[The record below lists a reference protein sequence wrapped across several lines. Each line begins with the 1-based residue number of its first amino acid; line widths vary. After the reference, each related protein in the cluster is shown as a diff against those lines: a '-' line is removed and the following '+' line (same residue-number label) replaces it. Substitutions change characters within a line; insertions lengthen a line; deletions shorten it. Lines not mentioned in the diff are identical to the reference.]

1 MNRFLRILSALL
13 VVVML
18 GAALV
23 SCGGGKDGSSAQTPA
38 EQEKSDKR
46 VLASNGYT
54 VVSYSS
60 SAELAPVA
68 SGLGVDADVLV
79 SFVTATNKD
88 KGTSVMIYYFK
99 SEADA
104 QSYYTG
110 KEKTY
115 KLVGNALVY
124 GDAEGLFEAT
134 EVGKS
139 GSKSTTASTT
149 SASGSSSDKK
159 AQKAAAKELQQSDK
173 TMLQELR
180 YSVYPYTPTAYDN
193 TEAELGAEAGSLAY
207 YTQAWENDDG
217 HEMDIY
223 YFCTEAQA
231 RACLAGKSSDYKVV
245 GTRLVYNDTKNVI
258 H

>member
-1 MNRFLRILSALL
+1 MKHFFRILSALL
-13 VVVML
+13 IVVML

-23 SCGGGKDGSSAQTPA
+23 SCGGKDGSSAQTPA

-104 QSYYTG
+104 QSYYAG

-134 EVGKS
+134 EVG

-231 RACLAGKSSDYKVV
+231 RACLAGKSGDYKVV

>member
-1 MNRFLRILSALL
+1 MKHFFRILSALL
-13 VVVML
+13 IVVML

-23 SCGGGKDGSSAQTPA
+23 SCGGGKDDASAQTPA

-46 VLASNGYT
+46 VLESNGYT

-104 QSYYTG
+104 QSYYAG
-110 KEKTY
+110 KEKAY

-134 EVGKS
+134 EVGGGK
-139 GSKSTTASTT
+139 TASTT

-180 YSVYPYTPTAYDN
+180 YSVYPYTPSAYDN
-193 TEAELGAEAGSLAY
+193 TEAELGAEEGSLAY

-231 RACLAGKSSDYKVV
+231 RACLAGKSGDYKVV

>member
-23 SCGGGKDGSSAQTPA
+23 SCGGKDGASAQTPA

-79 SFVTATNKD
+79 SFVTATNTE
-88 KGTSVMIYYFK
+88 KGVSVMIYYFK
-99 SEADA
+99 SEAEA
-104 QSYYTG
+104 QSYYAG

-124 GDAEGLFEAT
+124 GDAEGLLEAT
-134 EVGKS
+134 EVG

-159 AQKAAAKELQQSDK
+159 TQKAAAKQLQESDK
-173 TMLQELR
+173 TALQELR
-180 YSVYPYTPTAYDN
+180 YSVYTYTPSAYDN
-193 TEAELGAEAGSLAY
+193 TEAELGAEEGSLAY

>member
-1 MNRFLRILSALL
+1 MKHFFRILSALL
-13 VVVML
+13 IVVML

-23 SCGGGKDGSSAQTPA
+23 SCGGKDGASAQTPA

-68 SGLGVDADVLV
+68 SGLGVEADVLV

-88 KGTSVMIYYFK
+88 KGTSVLIYYFK

-104 QSYYTG
+104 QSYYAG

-134 EVGKS
+134 EVGGGK
-139 GSKSTTASTT
+139 TASTT

-159 AQKAAAKELQQSDK
+159 TQKAAAKELQQSDK
-173 TMLQELR
+173 TMLQDLR
-180 YSVYPYTPTAYDN
+180 YTVYPYTPSAYDN
-193 TEAELGAEAGSLAY
+193 TEAELGAEEGSLAY

-217 HEMDIY
+217 HEVDIY

-231 RACLAGKSSDYKVV
+231 RACLAGKSGDYKVV

>member
-1 MNRFLRILSALL
+1 MKLFFRILSALL
-13 VVVML
+13 IVVML

-23 SCGGGKDGSSAQTPA
+23 SCGGKDGSSAQTPA

-46 VLASNGYT
+46 VLESNGYT

-68 SGLGVDADVLV
+68 SGLGVEADVLV

-88 KGTSVMIYYFK
+88 KGTSVLIYYFK

-104 QSYYTG
+104 QSYYAG

-134 EVGKS
+134 EVGGGK
-139 GSKSTTASTT
+139 TASTT

-173 TMLQELR
+173 TMLQDLR
-180 YSVYPYTPTAYDN
+180 YTVYPYTPSAYDN
-193 TEAELGAEAGSLAY
+193 TEAELGAEEGSLAY

-231 RACLAGKSSDYKVV
+231 RACLAGKSDDYKVV

>member
-1 MNRFLRILSALL
+1 MKHFFRILSALL
-13 VVVML
+13 IVVML

-23 SCGGGKDGSSAQTPA
+23 SCGGKDGSSAQTPA

-46 VLASNGYT
+46 VLESNGYT

-68 SGLGVDADVLV
+68 SGLGVEADVLV

-88 KGTSVMIYYFK
+88 KGTSVLIYYFK

-104 QSYYTG
+104 QSYYAG

-134 EVGKS
+134 EVGGGK
-139 GSKSTTASTT
+139 TASTT

-159 AQKAAAKELQQSDK
+159 TQKAAAKELQQSDK
-173 TMLQELR
+173 TMLQDLR
-180 YSVYPYTPTAYDN
+180 YTVYPYTPSAYDN
-193 TEAELGAEAGSLAY
+193 TEAELGAEEGSLAY

-231 RACLAGKSSDYKVV
+231 RACLAGKSGDYKVV

>member
-1 MNRFLRILSALL
+1 MKHFFRILSALL
-13 VVVML
+13 IVVML

-46 VLASNGYT
+46 VLESNGYT

-104 QSYYTG
+104 QSYYAG

-134 EVGKS
+134 EVGGGK
-139 GSKSTTASTT
+139 TASTT

-173 TMLQELR
+173 TMLQDLR
-180 YSVYPYTPTAYDN
+180 YTVYPYTPSAYDN
-193 TEAELGAEAGSLAY
+193 TEAELGAEEGSLAY

-217 HEMDIY
+217 HEVDIY

-231 RACLAGKSSDYKVV
+231 RACLAGKSGDYKVV

>member
-1 MNRFLRILSALL
+1 MKHFFRILSAFLI
-13 VVVML
+13 VVML

-23 SCGGGKDGSSAQTPA
+23 SCGDGKDGSSAQTPA

-68 SGLGVDADVLV
+68 KGLGVDADVLV

-104 QSYYTG
+104 QSYYAG

-134 EVGKS
+134 EVGGGK
-139 GSKSTTASTT
+139 TASTT

-173 TMLQELR
+173 TMLQDLR
-180 YSVYPYTPTAYDN
+180 YTVYPYTPSAYDN
-193 TEAELGAEAGSLAY
+193 TEAELGAEEGSLAY

-231 RACLAGKSSDYKVV
+231 RACLAGKSGDYKVV

>member
-1 MNRFLRILSALL
+1 MKHFFRILSALL
-13 VVVML
+13 IVVML

-68 SGLGVDADVLV
+68 KGLGVEADVLV

-104 QSYYTG
+104 QSYYAG

-134 EVGKS
+134 EVGGGK
-139 GSKSTTASTT
+139 TASTT

-159 AQKAAAKELQQSDK
+159 TQKAAAKELQQSDK

-180 YSVYPYTPTAYDN
+180 YTVYPYTPTAYDN

-231 RACLAGKSSDYKVV
+231 RACLAGKSGDYKVV

>member
-1 MNRFLRILSALL
+1 MKHFFRILSALL
-13 VVVML
+13 IVVML

-38 EQEKSDKR
+38 DQEKSDKR

-149 SASGSSSDKK
+149 SSGSSSDKK

-180 YSVYPYTPTAYDN
+180 YSVYPYTPTMYDN
-193 TEAELGAEAGSLAY
+193 TEAELGAEEGSLAY

>member
-1 MNRFLRILSALL
+1 MKLFFRILSALL
-13 VVVML
+13 IVVML

-23 SCGGGKDGSSAQTPA
+23 SCGGKDGSSAQTPA

-46 VLASNGYT
+46 VLESNGYT

-68 SGLGVDADVLV
+68 SGLGVEADVLV

-88 KGTSVMIYYFK
+88 KGTSVLIYYFK

-104 QSYYTG
+104 QSYYAG

-134 EVGKS
+134 EVGGGK
-139 GSKSTTASTT
+139 TASTT

-159 AQKAAAKELQQSDK
+159 TQKAAAKELQQSDK

-180 YSVYPYTPTAYDN
+180 YTVSPYTPTMYDN

-207 YTQAWENDDG
+207 YTKAWENDDG

-231 RACLAGKSSDYKVV
+231 RACLAGKSGDYKVV
-245 GTRLVYNDTKNVI
+245 GTRLVYNDTKDVI

>member
-1 MNRFLRILSALL
+1 MKHFFRILSALL
-13 VVVML
+13 IVVML

-23 SCGGGKDGSSAQTPA
+23 SCGGKDGSSAQTPA

-46 VLASNGYT
+46 VLESNGYT

-68 SGLGVDADVLV
+68 SGLGVEADVLV

-88 KGTSVMIYYFK
+88 KGTSVLIYYFK

-104 QSYYTG
+104 QSYYAG

-134 EVGKS
+134 EVGGGK
-139 GSKSTTASTT
+139 TASTT

-180 YSVYPYTPTAYDN
+180 YTVYPYTPTMYDN
-193 TEAELGAEAGSLAY
+193 TEAELGAEEGSLAY

-231 RACLAGKSSDYKVV
+231 RACLAGKSGDYKVV

>member
-1 MNRFLRILSALL
+1 MKHFFRILSALL
-13 VVVML
+13 IVVML

-23 SCGGGKDGSSAQTPA
+23 SCGGKDGSSAQTPA

-46 VLASNGYT
+46 VLESNGYT

-68 SGLGVDADVLV
+68 SGLGVEAGVLV

-104 QSYYTG
+104 QSYYAG

-134 EVGKS
+134 EVGGGK
-139 GSKSTTASTT
+139 TASTT

-159 AQKAAAKELQQSDK
+159 TQKAAAKELQQSDK
-173 TMLQELR
+173 TMLQDLR
-180 YSVYPYTPTAYDN
+180 YTVYPYTPSAYDN
-193 TEAELGAEAGSLAY
+193 TEAELGAEEGSLAY

-217 HEMDIY
+217 HEVDIY

-231 RACLAGKSSDYKVV
+231 RACLAGKSGDYKVV

>member
-1 MNRFLRILSALL
+1 MKHFFRILSALL
-13 VVVML
+13 IVVML

-23 SCGGGKDGSSAQTPA
+23 SCGGKDGSSAQTPA

-46 VLASNGYT
+46 VLESNGYT
-54 VVSYSS
+54 VLSYSS

-104 QSYYTG
+104 QSYYAG

-134 EVGKS
+134 EVGGGK
-139 GSKSTTASTT
+139 TASTT

-173 TMLQELR
+173 TMLQDLR
-180 YSVYPYTPTAYDN
+180 YTVYPYTPSAYDN
-193 TEAELGAEAGSLAY
+193 TEAELGAEEGSLVY

-217 HEMDIY
+217 HEVDIY

-231 RACLAGKSSDYKVV
+231 RACLAGKSADYKVV

>member
-1 MNRFLRILSALL
+1 MNRFLRILSTLL

-23 SCGGGKDGSSAQTPA
+23 SCGGKDGASAQTPA

-68 SGLGVDADVLV
+68 KGLGVDADVLV

-104 QSYYTG
+104 QSYYAG

-134 EVGKS
+134 EVGGS
-139 GSKSTTASTT
+139 GSKSTKASTT

-173 TMLQELR
+173 TMLQDLR
-180 YSVYPYTPTAYDN
+180 YTVYPYTPSAYDN
-193 TEAELGAEAGSLAY
+193 TEAELGAEEGSLAY

-217 HEMDIY
+217 HEMDNY

-231 RACLAGKSSDYKVV
+231 RACLAGKSGDYKVV

>member
-23 SCGGGKDGSSAQTPA
+23 SCGGKDGSSAQTPA

-46 VLASNGYT
+46 VLAANGYT

-79 SFVTATNKD
+79 SFVTATNTE
-88 KGTSVMIYYFK
+88 KGVSVMIYYFK
-99 SEADA
+99 SEAEA
-104 QSYYTG
+104 QSYYAG

-124 GDAEGLFEAT
+124 GDAEGLLEAT
-134 EVGKS
+134 EVGGGK
-139 GSKSTTASTT
+139 TASTT

-159 AQKAAAKELQQSDK
+159 TQKAAAKQLQESDK
-173 TMLQELR
+173 TALQELR
-180 YSVYPYTPTAYDN
+180 YSVYTYTPSAYDN
-193 TEAELGAEAGSLAY
+193 TEAELGAEEGSLAY

>member
-1 MNRFLRILSALL
+1 MKHFFRILSALL
-13 VVVML
+13 IVVML

-23 SCGGGKDGSSAQTPA
+23 SCGGKDGSSAQTPA
-38 EQEKSDKR
+38 EQEKSDKQ

-60 SAELAPVA
+60 STELAPVA
-68 SGLGVDADVLV
+68 KGLGVDADVLV

-104 QSYYTG
+104 QSYYAG

-124 GDAEGLFEAT
+124 GDVEGLFEAT
-134 EVGKS
+134 EVGGGK
-139 GSKSTTASTT
+139 TASTT

-159 AQKAAAKELQQSDK
+159 TQKAAAKQLQESDK
-173 TMLQELR
+173 TALQELR
-180 YSVYPYTPTAYDN
+180 YSVYTYTPSAYDN

-231 RACLAGKSSDYKVV
+231 RACLAGKSGDYKVV

>member
-1 MNRFLRILSALL
+1 MKHFFRILSALL
-13 VVVML
+13 IVVML

-23 SCGGGKDGSSAQTPA
+23 SCGGGKDDASAQTPA

-68 SGLGVDADVLV
+68 KGLGVEADVLV

-104 QSYYTG
+104 QSYYAG

-134 EVGKS
+134 EVGGGK
-139 GSKSTTASTT
+139 TASTT
-149 SASGSSSDKK
+149 SSGSSSDKK

-180 YSVYPYTPTAYDN
+180 YTVSLYTPTMYDN
-193 TEAELGAEAGSLAY
+193 TEAELGAEEGSLVY
-207 YTQAWENDDG
+207 YTKAWENDDG

-231 RACLAGKSSDYKVV
+231 RACLAGKSGDYKVV